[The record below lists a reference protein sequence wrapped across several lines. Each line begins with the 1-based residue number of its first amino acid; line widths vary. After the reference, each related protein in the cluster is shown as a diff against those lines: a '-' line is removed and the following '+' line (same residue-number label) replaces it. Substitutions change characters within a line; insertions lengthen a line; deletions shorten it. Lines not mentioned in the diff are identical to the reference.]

1 MKKQYLTG
9 CLLAAFVTAGVMGNA
24 QEETNPFTELEGMGE
39 QVTAPE
45 PIDEQVEAVDQEE
58 AEPVTDDPGLT
69 VDLTETPRT
78 FELDVTDI
86 EASVSE
92 LQRLLNL
99 PATGQLR
106 EYQEDPA
113 NPRSIFTSESDIQRI
128 FGDRPRFIYF
138 PEGVD
143 PMIIPWVRAR
153 IASEEMWQEASLARA
168 NRDFDKAIS
177 LLREL
182 RERFPATEAGGRAPA
197 EINRVL
203 REREEANR
211 PVVAEQPDLPTAPEA
226 VDPVLPDWVRNNTS
240 GVMLGATPR
249 VIVGNDFLTEG
260 DPVPRYASVRVKS
273 IRDSE
278 VVYVYQDRE
287 FTVEVVG
294 TF

>member
-1 MKKQYLTG
+1 MKKRCFAG
-9 CLLAAFVTAGVMGNA
+9 CLLAAFAMASMAA
-24 QEETNPFTELEGMGE
+24 QGQEGGDPFEELEGMGE
-39 QVTAPE
+39 QVVSPE
-45 PIDEQVEAVDQEE
+45 PLAQEPE
-58 AEPVTDDPGLT
+58 EVFTEEPEPATDDDMT
-69 VDLTETPRT
+69 VDLSDTPRT
-78 FELDVTDI
+78 FELDMTNI

-143 PMIIPWVRAR
+143 PMIIPWVRER
-153 IASEEMWQEASLARA
+153 IASEEMWQEAGIARA
-168 NRDFDKAIS
+168 NGDFDRAIG

-182 RERFPATEAGGRAPA
+182 RERFPGTEAGGRAPA

-211 PVVAEQPDLPTAPEA
+211 PVVADQPDLPTAPVEA
-226 VDPVLPDWVRNNTS
+226 DPVLPDWVKNNTS
-240 GVMLGATPR
+240 GIMLGDTPR

-260 DPVPRYASVRVKS
+260 DPVPRYASVHVKT